1 VIFTVDLTSGELL
14 KYSIV
19 ETCFEQATFE
29 SKTPLGERIY
39 RQEVRLMQII
49 TIYQGASGSGEELAE
64 AVAQSLGYGSID
76 REVLVEASLRY
87 GIPQAKLTEILER
100 EPTWWATFT
109 RNLEPYR
116 IALQAAF
123 CEVAK
128 TQGMVYR
135 GHIGHELIPKF
146 PHVLKVLLTAPMEVR
161 VEQIQARHGLNEV
174 AARRYIEE
182 VDKAR
187 TRRLKG
193 MFSTDWR
200 DASRYDLV
208 VNLGYMRLET
218 AKRLVIETARAPEY
232 QMTPASK
239 QAFEDFAL
247 ASRVKATLLLGNDLS
262 NSRFDVK
269 VREGNVEVSGTIPDW
284 VSDDHIAK
292 QVRGIPGVKSVTTDL
307 TNLSPSLGLNE

>member
-1 VIFTVDLTSGELL
+1 
-14 KYSIV
+14 
-19 ETCFEQATFE
+19 
-29 SKTPLGERIY
+29 
-39 RQEVRLMQII
+39 MQII

-64 AVAQSLGYGSID
+64 TVAQSLGYASID
-76 REVLVEASLRY
+76 REVLVEASQQY
-87 GIPQAKLTEILER
+87 GIPPAKLTEILER

-123 CEVAK
+123 CEVARN
-128 TQGMVYR
+128 QSIVYH

-146 PHVLKVLLTAPMEVR
+146 SHVLKVLLTAPMEMR
-161 VEQIQARHGLNEV
+161 VEQIQARHGFNEV

-193 MFSTDWR
+193 MFSSDWR

-208 VNLGYMRLET
+208 VNLGYMGLET
-218 AKRLVIETARAPEY
+218 AKRLIIETAQAPDY
-232 QMTPASK
+232 QTTPASK

-247 ASRVKATLLLGNDLS
+247 ASRVKATLLLGNDFS

-269 VREGNVEVSGTIPDW
+269 ARAGNVEISGTIPDW
-284 VSDDHIAK
+284 VSDDHITR
-292 QVRGIPGVKSVTTDL
+292 QVSSIPGVKSVITDL

>member
-1 VIFTVDLTSGELL
+1 
-14 KYSIV
+14 
-19 ETCFEQATFE
+19 
-29 SKTPLGERIY
+29 
-39 RQEVRLMQII
+39 MQVI

-64 AVAQSLGYGSID
+64 AVAQSLGYGSVD
-76 REVLVEASLRY
+76 REVLIEASLQY
-87 GIPQAKLTEILER
+87 GIPQAKLTEIIER
-100 EPTWWATFT
+100 EPSWWAAFT

-116 IALQAAF
+116 IALQAAL
-123 CEVAK
+123 CAVA
-128 TQGMVYR
+128 GDRGIVYH

-146 PHVLKVLLTAPMEVR
+146 SHVLKVLLTAPMELRVR
-161 VEQIQARHGLNEV
+161 QIQARHGLNEV

-218 AKRLVIETARAPEY
+218 AQRLIVETARSAEY

-262 NSRFDVK
+262 NARVDVTAHA
-269 VREGNVEVSGTIPDW
+269 GNVEVTGMIPDW
-284 VSDDHIAK
+284 VSDDHIAR
-292 QVRGIPGVKSVTTDL
+292 QIRSIPGVKSVTTEL
-307 TNLSPSLGLNE
+307 TNLSPSLGLND

>member
-1 VIFTVDLTSGELL
+1 
-14 KYSIV
+14 
-19 ETCFEQATFE
+19 
-29 SKTPLGERIY
+29 
-39 RQEVRLMQII
+39 MQII

-64 AVAQSLGYGSID
+64 AVAQSLGYGAVD

-109 RNLEPYR
+109 RNLDPYR

-123 CEVAK
+123 CEIARN
-128 TQGMVYR
+128 QGIVYH

-146 PHVLKVLLTAPMEVR
+146 PHVLKILLTAPMELR
-161 VEQIQARHGLNEV
+161 IEQVKARHGLNEA
-174 AARRYIEE
+174 AARRYVEE

-208 VNLGYMRLET
+208 VNLGYMRLDT
-218 AKRLVIETARAPEY
+218 AKRLIIETAHAADY

-247 ASRVKATLLLGNDLS
+247 ASRVKATLLLGNDLPH
-262 NSRFDVK
+262 SRLEVK
-269 VREGNVEVSGTIPDW
+269 AHDGNVEVTGMIPDW

-292 QVRGIPGVKSVTTDL
+292 QVSNIPGVKSVKTDL
-307 TNLSPSLGLNE
+307 TNLSPSLGIE

>member
-1 VIFTVDLTSGELL
+1 M
-14 KYSIV
+14 
-19 ETCFEQATFE
+19 
-29 SKTPLGERIY
+29 
-39 RQEVRLMQII
+39 LMQII

-64 AVAQSLGYGSID
+64 AVAQSLGYASID
-76 REVLVEASLRY
+76 REVLVEASQQY
-87 GIPQAKLTEILER
+87 GIPPAKLTEILER

-116 IALQAAF
+116 IALQSAF
-123 CEVAK
+123 CEVARN
-128 TQGMVYR
+128 QSIVYH

-146 PHVLKVLLTAPMEVR
+146 SHVLKVLLTAPMEMR
-161 VEQIQARHGLNEV
+161 VEQIQARHGFNEV

-193 MFSTDWR
+193 MFSSDWR

-208 VNLGYMRLET
+208 VNLGYMGLET
-218 AKRLVIETARAPEY
+218 AKRLIIETAQAPDY
-232 QMTPASK
+232 QTTPASK

-247 ASRVKATLLLGNDLS
+247 ASRVKATLLLGNDFS
-262 NSRFDVK
+262 NSRFEVK
-269 VREGNVEVSGTIPDW
+269 ARAGNVEISGTIPDW
-284 VSDDHIAK
+284 VSDDHITR
-292 QVRGIPGVKSVTTDL
+292 QVSSIPGVKSVITDL